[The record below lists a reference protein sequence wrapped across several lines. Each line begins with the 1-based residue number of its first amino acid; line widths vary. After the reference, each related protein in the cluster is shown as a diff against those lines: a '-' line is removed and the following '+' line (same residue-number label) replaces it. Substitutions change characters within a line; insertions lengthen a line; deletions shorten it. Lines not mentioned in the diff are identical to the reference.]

1 MESESGT
8 ISNAPVK
15 RSLGRVFLDTVTE
28 GIVSGVFLMLRFTA
42 WCIQW
47 TLATVF
53 FLAVM
58 AAAGYYVLMEALD
71 GGLQV
76 QTPQIVGLPITEA
89 SYLLKSEGLEMGEQI
104 QVYHP
109 TIPKY
114 HVIAQRPAAGHVV
127 RMGHKVIPT
136 VSLGTDYLLAPDL
149 RRKTLQEARQEI
161 MRSRFRRGTVA
172 RIPDRTPRDTVLG
185 QDPEPGTS
193 IANQGE
199 LHLLVSAGS
208 GKRRYFM
215 PDILGLA
222 IENAR
227 RILAPYNAIMIP
239 HEVDFAGALE
249 DVVLNQ
255 DPPPNTLIYEGRLV
269 TYDVKP
275 SGSVSL
281 PDARYHALVTH
292 TMLYD
297 WFDRDVRV
305 DVVDRMGSRKNLQSY
320 PPLYDSFSKR
330 RRAAGSSL
338 QIKVPYVSEATVVI
352 YVDGKVA
359 ESYYLENGLPPVK
372 RSAVD

>member
-1 MESESGT
+1 M
-8 ISNAPVK
+8 
-15 RSLGRVFLDTVTE
+15 FL
-28 GIVSGVFLMLRFTA
+28 ILRFAA

-53 FLAVM
+53 FLGIM
-58 AAAGYYVLMEALD
+58 AAAGYYVFMEALD

-114 HVIAQRPAAGHVV
+114 HVIAQRPAVGHVV
-127 RMGHKVIPT
+127 RTGHKVIPT
-136 VSLGTDYLLAPDL
+136 VSLGTDFLLAPDL
-149 RRKTLQEARQEI
+149 RRKTLREARQEI
-161 MRSRFRRGTVA
+161 MRSRFRPGTVA
-172 RIPDRTPRDTVLG
+172 RIPDKTPRDTVLG

-193 IANQGE
+193 ISNQGE

-208 GKRRYFM
+208 GKRRDFM
-215 PDILGLA
+215 PDIRGLE
-222 IENAR
+222 IETAR
-227 RILAPYNAIMIP
+227 RVLAPYNAIMIP
-239 HEVDFAGALE
+239 HEVDFAGARE

-275 SGSVSL
+275 SGRVSL
-281 PDARYHALVTH
+281 PNANYHAVVTH

-305 DVVDRMGSRKNLQSY
+305 DVVDRLGGRKNLRSL
-320 PPLYDSFSKR
+320 PPLYDSVSKR
-330 RRAAGSSL
+330 ERTAGSSL
-338 QIKVPYVSEATVVI
+338 QIRVPYVGEATVVI
-352 YVDGKVA
+352 YVDGMLA
-359 ESYYLENGLPPVK
+359 ESYYLKNGAAPKKLSSVN
-372 RSAVD
+372 

>member
-1 MESESGT
+1 
-8 ISNAPVK
+8 
-15 RSLGRVFLDTVTE
+15 
-28 GIVSGVFLMLRFTA
+28 MLRFTA

-53 FLAVM
+53 FLLVM
-58 AAAGYYVLMEALD
+58 TGAGYYVFMEALD

-76 QTPQIVGLPITEA
+76 KTPQIVGLPITEA
-89 SYLLKSEGLEMGEQI
+89 SHLLKSEGLEMGEQI

-114 HVIAQRPAAGHVV
+114 HVIAQRPTVGHVV
-127 RMGHKVIPT
+127 RTGHKIIPT
-136 VSLGTDYLLAPDL
+136 VSLGTDFLLAPDL
-149 RRKTLQEARQEI
+149 RRKTLREARQEI
-161 MRSRFRRGTVA
+161 MRSRFRPGTVA
-172 RIPDRTPRDTVLG
+172 RITDKTPRDTVLA

-199 LHLLVSAGS
+199 FHLLVSAGS
-208 GKRRYFM
+208 GKRRDFM
-215 PDILGLA
+215 PDIRGLD
-222 IENAR
+222 IETAR
-227 RILAPYNAIMIP
+227 RVLAPFNALMVP
-239 HEVDFAGALE
+239 NEVDFEGARE

-275 SGSVSL
+275 SGSVVL
-281 PDARYHALVTH
+281 PDSQYRAVVTH

-305 DVVDRMGSRKNLQSY
+305 DVVDRLGGRRNLRTL
-320 PPLYDSFSKR
+320 PPLYDNISKR

-338 QIKVPYVSEATVVI
+338 QINVPYVGEATVVI
-352 YVDGKVA
+352 YVDGAVA
-359 ESYYLENGLPPVK
+359 ESYFLEGGAPPVG
-372 RSAVD
+372 SSNIN